1 MASNN
6 DFLLNV
12 VTDIEKNLVDLF
24 NEINIKEQIEVVLRE
39 CGKTGLNSETKN
51 ILEYITSLTLSAKGN
66 EIFTEY
72 EPFTDPAEESP
83 KTAEGASPTAA
94 AAAQAAKG
102 AEASPIAEEPAAE
115 EPAAEE
121 PAAEEP
127 AAAEPAAA
135 EPDTIQQG
143 GYKVKTLFYKKDQS
157 DITTNRVNIM
167 KQEGDK
173 DFKYY
178 AIESENI
185 IYLHV
190 VKDDGSELDDDDV
203 KKIMSAGFKDSD
215 DNDIILREAKSENG
229 IDRVNKFVIQFSFEE
244 EHTVDG
250 FTDGSLITRN
260 SGDIEEIF
268 LEKNDKFK
276 PGYFMF
282 YFPYG
287 KIVDSLN
294 ESNEKKLSQVMRGD
308 EGKNAI
314 LKFSIILYGDTPD
327 KGLGNPILTFN
338 FKVLSENNPLYT
350 PPKEGE
356 ISLGDY
362 LNSHAVVGSQ
372 GQPSVI
378 QAELQEVDP
387 QSQQPQQ
394 PQQPQQGPE
403 SAEIEE
409 LRKQLVKLEEQLD
422 ETRQPDHTPEVGV
435 SVGVGETPEEQR
447 AKKEKIAKP
456 IEEQKNVIHARI
468 RELQEQKGGGKK
480 KRTYKKKKKRRSKK
494 KRTPM
499 KKKRRS
505 QKKRTPMK
513 KKIK

>member
-6 DFLLNV
+6 EFLLKV
-12 VTDIEKNLVDLF
+12 VTDIETELVDLF
-24 NEINIKEQIEVVLRE
+24 NIINIKEQIEVVLRE

-51 ILEYITSLTLSAKGN
+51 ILEYITSLSLSAKGSA
-66 EIFTEY
+66 IFPEY
-72 EPFTDPAEESP
+72 EPSTDPAAESP
-83 KTAEGASPTAA
+83 TKAEGASPKAAVARPQPPLASPTAEGEE
-94 AAAQAAKG
+94 G
-102 AEASPIAEEPAAE
+102 AEASPQPQLASPTAEELVVAD
-115 EPAAEE
+115 
-121 PAAEEP
+121 P

-143 GYKVKTLFYKKDQS
+143 GYKYKVKTLFYKKDQM
-157 DITTNRVNIM
+157 DWINNRVNIM

-178 AIESENI
+178 TIDSENI

-190 VKDDGSELDDDDV
+190 VKDDGSELNEKDV
-203 KKIMSAGFKDSD
+203 GEIMSAGFKDSD
-215 DNDIILREAKSENG
+215 DNDIILPEAKSENG

-244 EHTVDG
+244 EHKVDG

-314 LKFSIILYGDTPD
+314 LKFSITLYSKTQD
-327 KGLGNPILTFN
+327 KTVGNAILTFN
-338 FKVLSENNPLYT
+338 FQVLSEKNTLYT
-350 PPKEGE
+350 PPEEDE
-356 ISLGDY
+356 ISLGQY
-362 LNSHAVVGSQ
+362 LNSYAEVGSQ
-372 GQPSVI
+372 DQPSVI
-378 QAELQEVDP
+378 QQELKPEDP
-387 QSQQPQQ
+387 
-394 PQQPQQGPE
+394 QPQQGPE
-403 SAEIEE
+403 SKIER
-409 LRKQLVKLEEQLD
+409 LR
-422 ETRQPDHTPEVGV
+422 RQI
-435 SVGVGETPEEQR
+435 
-447 AKKEKIAKP
+447 KEKEEEKRIIVQEPITTAESVADGSIPNPDIVQRVQEAKAKP
-456 IEEQKNVIHARI
+456 IEEEIEKLRKELRLLEDTNV
-468 RELQEQKGGGKK
+468 GGGKK
-480 KRTYKKKKKRRSKK
+480 KRTNKKKKKRRSKK